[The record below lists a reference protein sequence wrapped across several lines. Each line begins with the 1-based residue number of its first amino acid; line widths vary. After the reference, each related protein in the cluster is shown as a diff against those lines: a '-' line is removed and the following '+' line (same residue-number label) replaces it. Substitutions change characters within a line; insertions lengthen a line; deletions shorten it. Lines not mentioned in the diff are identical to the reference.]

1 MSLPSPLALLVQ
13 SWQLY
18 RRHLWS
24 LVKLIVFPSLLT
36 ILLVA
41 TMALLIVLAASF
53 SSWQWPILVPT
64 FIIGLVAVI
73 TVSILGY
80 ASLVYFLGHTS
91 DYLGILPLW
100 RAVWPLIGKL
110 WLTQLLTGLITTF
123 GFILL
128 IVPGIIFLTRYVFV
142 PFIVILDHKSG
153 REALAYSTSLVKGR
167 FWAIFGRGLAISL
180 FSWVLSF
187 LVTQID
193 QPIIVGLLQIIFY
206 ITIGPLTTIYFYH
219 LYQASKLE
227 VDDLASRR
235 PAPAANA

>member
-1 MSLPSPLALLVQ
+1 MALPSPFSLLAQ
-13 SWQLY
+13 SVKFY
-18 RRHLWS
+18 RRHFWP
-24 LVKLIVFPSLLT
+24 LVKLLVIPSLLT

-41 TMALLIVLAASF
+41 IMAMLLILVTNL
-53 SSWQWPILVPT
+53 SSWQWVILVPT
-64 FIIGLVAVI
+64 FIIGLTVI
-73 TVSILGY
+73 IIVSLLGY
-80 ASLVYFLGHTS
+80 AAIIYFLGNS
-91 DYLGILPLW
+91 GQYPGILSLF

-110 WLTQLLTGLITTF
+110 WLTQLLVSLITTL

-235 PAPAANA
+235 PAPAPNT